1 MRMPRHSAGL
11 LTTSKKT
18 DGVTWTKLRHTVG
31 RHAAVAGRP
40 QGRIRAEK
48 LDPLERALAIEEK
61 VLSPDHPDSASTL
74 NTLALLYQSQGR
86 YADAEPLFQRAL
98 TINEKAV
105 GPMHP
110 RLAQAL
116 ENYAL
121 LLRNTQRGVEAE
133 KLEARAK
140 AIRAKHGQESVVQ

>member
-1 MRMPRHSAGL
+1 M
-11 LTTSKKT
+11 
-18 DGVTWTKLRHTVG
+18 
-31 RHAAVAGRP
+31 
-40 QGRIRAEK
+40 
-48 LDPLERALAIEEK
+48 ERALAIEEK

-86 YADAEPLFQRAL
+86 YGDAEPLFQRAL
-98 TINEKAV
+98 TINEKAL

-121 LLRNTQRGVEAE
+121 LLRDTQRDAEAE
-133 KLEARAK
+133 KLEARAN
-140 AIRAKHGQESVVQ
+140 AIRAKHAQERVVQ